1 MNILEKI
8 CIAKSEEISYLKK
21 SVNYKKKIKLT
32 KRRKFLKNLIKI
44 KKKRFNLIAEIKNLR
59 QVKVKYA
66 KNSIY

>member
-44 KKKRFNLIAEIKNLR
+44 KKK
-59 QVKVKYA
+59 KV
-66 KNSIY
+66 